1 MLTSVCS
8 RQGKSRFLQ
17 LYSGPILMAVITL
30 FVILTNWLWSLY
42 LSFWQTNTTNIS
54 DHPDQLSTCH
64 PDKFNCFLVLQ
75 LYLKQAKI
83 YCNNYLLSSVN
94 SRRNLSISYGTRFS
108 FLKSLKSLQHNF
120 ISSQQSQCYG
130 IVYNGMVWVE
140 TAWYGI
146 L

>member
-54 DHPDQLSTCH
+54 DHPDQ
-64 PDKFNCFLVLQ
+64 FNFFLVLK

-83 YCNNYLLSSVN
+83 YSNNYLLSSVN